1 MITPMRHRLFLF
13 LIVQSLLVA
22 IVAAL
27 VIWGRVPLGVPG
39 QWTWS
44 RLEPSPQFGWMPLG
58 VLGIGLYAGFAR
70 WGGHGLANPRRR
82 TEAAWLAGL
91 ALMAVIVQVTIL
103 TAAPN
108 GFGLIKWATIRLPG
122 ASGYVTVA
130 EREVSSIGEFWAD
143 YPEWIRRQ
151 DALHVGTHPPGLI
164 VVSRWVV
171 DRTRSNPE
179 LTEGILSSVPV
190 DLDAGL
196 RAILGPLPKAERA
209 AVVVIGFATLLA
221 CALTVVPIYVLARAR
236 LSPAESWSAAAL
248 WPVVPSAI
256 LFQPT
261 ADCAFPF
268 LSTTALGF
276 AAWSC
281 RGKNWP
287 AAFAGIV
294 LAVGMQFTLA
304 FLPVGLIVAIVLLG
318 ERGAR
323 FRRVGATAIGFFS
336 VTGLVWLAT
345 SANPFAIWWTN
356 SRNHA
361 RFYQQFPRS
370 YVSWVCIDLIEL
382 SVAIGPPILVW
393 AIWGLSRRRDLIV
406 CWATVGVLVFLNF
419 SGKNLSEVAR
429 LWLPFMPPLLLAAG
443 AGMRS
448 LGGGAKTLAATI
460 ALVGLATLLLQ
471 TTIQVVYPV

>member
-1 MITPMRHRLFLF
+1 MPMRYRLSFFL
-13 LIVQSLLVA
+13 LVQSLLVA
-22 IVAAL
+22 IVAVL
-27 VIWGRVPLGVPG
+27 VIWVRVPLGVPG
-39 QWTWS
+39 QWTWA
-44 RLEPSPQFGWMPLG
+44 RLDPSPQLGWMPLG
-58 VLGIGLYAGFAR
+58 VLGISLYAGFAWR
-70 WGGHGLANPRRR
+70 GWGGLANPGRR

-91 ALMAVIVQVTIL
+91 AVMALAVQVTIL

-108 GFGLIKWATIRLPG
+108 GYGLIKWATIRLPG

-130 EREVSSIGEFWAD
+130 EREVSSIREFWAD
-143 YPEWIRRQ
+143 YPQWIRRQ
-151 DALHVGTHPPGLI
+151 DALHIGTHPPGLI
-164 VVSRWVV
+164 IVSRWVV

-179 LTEGILSSVPV
+179 LTDGILSSVPV

-196 RAILGPLPKAERA
+196 RAILGPLPKAQRA
-209 AVVVIGFATLLA
+209 AVVVIGFTTLLA

-236 LSPAESWSAAAL
+236 LSAAESWAAAAL

-268 LSTTALGF
+268 LATTAIGF

-281 RGKNWP
+281 VRKSWT
-287 AAFAGIV
+287 AVFAGIV

-304 FLPVGLIVAIVLLG
+304 FLPVGLIAAIVLLG
-318 ERGAR
+318 EQGPR
-323 FRRVGATAIGFFS
+323 FRRVVATAIGFFG

-356 SRNHA
+356 SQNHA
-361 RFYQQFPRS
+361 RFYQQFHRS
-370 YVSWVCIDLIEL
+370 YAWWVLLDLIEL
-382 SVAIGPPILVW
+382 AVAVGLPVSVW
-393 AIWGLSRRRDLIV
+393 AALGLSRRRDLIV
-406 CWATVGVLVFLNF
+406 SWATVSVLVFLNF

-429 LWLPFMPPLLLAAG
+429 LWLPFMPPLLVAAG

-460 ALVGLATLLLQ
+460 GLVGLETLLLQ
-471 TTIQVVYPV
+471 TAIQVVYPV